1 MNAPHLSALPLAAA
15 LLGLAPLA
23 TEAGVLISGT
33 VLPLGGSYRY
43 EFSVENTDPA
53 DYLVVSFTD
62 APLADALIG
71 PSLAAPAG
79 FLTSYDSGLGFL
91 DLLGDLE
98 LFAAGTTQGTFAFE
112 SLAPP
117 NQAFTTVTAL
127 DDTLTEVTGEAR
139 WQVIPEPAA
148 VGTVLGLGLLAVGF
162 LRHRK
167 PD

>member
-1 MNAPHLSALPLAAA
+1 MSAPRLSALPVAAA
-15 LLGLAPLA
+15 LLGLAPIA

-62 APLADALIG
+62 APLADPLIG
-71 PSLAAPAG
+71 LSLAAPAG

-91 DLLGDLE
+91 DLVGDLE
-98 LFAAGTTQGTFAFE
+98 LFAAGATRGIFAFE

-117 NQAFTTVTAL
+117 HQAFMAVVSL
-127 DDTLTEVTGEAR
+127 DDTLTEVSGEAR

-148 VGTVLGLGLLAVGF
+148 VGTVLGLGLLVVGF

-167 PD
+167 PE